1 MPLDDHRLRYLH
13 ETIRHGSLR
22 GAADNLGVN
31 PSVVSRQIAQLE
43 KELGMLLLERLG
55 RGVRATEAGELLSRR
70 YRQWTAD
77 REDTIAELR
86 EIQDLHRGHVS
97 VILGE
102 GFISD
107 LMSGS
112 LRRYWERYPRL
123 TMSLEFGGSIDIVH
137 AVANDLCHIGLAYN
151 IKPDPRVRIWRAMRH
166 PVEVIVRPDHPLVR
180 LRGKITLADVS
191 AYPVALLYA
200 NSGVRQRVTI
210 AEAAENIELTPRLTA
225 TSISILRHFVMAN
238 MGVTLLPAFSVAPDI
253 VDGSLVA
260 LPVENALLQSTEAQI
275 VTRIGRRLPEAASQL
290 LRFLT
295 AQMAAFSA
303 RPEGPAL
310 PPL

>member
-1 MPLDDHRLRYLH
+1 MSLDDHRLRYLH
-13 ETIRHGSLR
+13 ETIRHGSVR
-22 GAADNLGVN
+22 GAADFLGVN

-43 KELGMLLLERLG
+43 KELGMPLLERLG
-55 RGVRATEAGELLSRR
+55 RGIRATEAGELLSSR

-86 EIQDLHRGHVS
+86 EIQDLNRGHVS

-123 TMSLEFGGSIDIVH
+123 TMSLEFGGSTDITH

-166 PVEVIVRPDHPLVR
+166 PVDLIVRPDHPLAR
-180 LRGKITLADVS
+180 QRGKITLKDIS

-225 TSISILRHFVMAN
+225 TSISILRHFVVAN
-238 MGVTLLPAFSVAPDI
+238 VGVTLLPAFSVGPDLA
-253 VDGSLVA
+253 DGTLLA

-295 AQMAAFSA
+295 AQMSAFSE
-303 RPEGPAL
+303 RPEGGITARF
-310 PPL
+310 

>member
-13 ETIRHGSLR
+13 ETIRHGSVR
-22 GAADNLGVN
+22 GAADSLGVN

-43 KELGMLLLERLG
+43 KELGMPLLERLG
-55 RGVRATEAGELLSRR
+55 RGVRATEAGDLLSHRF
-70 YRQWTAD
+70 RQWTAD

-123 TMSLEFGGSIDIVH
+123 TMSLEFGGSTDIAH

-151 IKPDPRVRIWRAMRH
+151 MKPDPRVRIWRAMRH

-180 LRGKITLADVS
+180 LRGRISLADVA

-253 VDGSLVA
+253 AEGTLVA
-260 LPVENALLQSTEAQI
+260 LPIDNALLQSTEAQI
-275 VTRIGRRLPEAASQL
+275 VTRIGRRLPEAASQF

-295 AQMAAFSA
+295 AQMAAFSDE
-303 RPEGPAL
+303 PETATHLSG
-310 PPL
+310 